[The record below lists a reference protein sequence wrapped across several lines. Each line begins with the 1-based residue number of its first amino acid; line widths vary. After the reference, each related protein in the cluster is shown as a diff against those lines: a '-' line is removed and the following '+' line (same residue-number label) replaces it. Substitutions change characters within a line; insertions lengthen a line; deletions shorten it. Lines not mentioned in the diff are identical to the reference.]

1 MITEVII
8 MCSVGGPM
16 DIDLADQVQGKSCV
30 CEDCENKFK
39 SIGKKIRCPSCGSD
53 HITVLE

>member
-1 MITEVII
+1 

-16 DIDLADQVQGKSCV
+16 EVDLAEQVQGKSCI

-39 SIGKKIRCPSCGSD
+39 ALGKKIRCPSCGSD
-53 HITVLE
+53 QITALE